1 MLLILKTARVRLA
14 LFILLLTATGC
25 ARKPSVTFGALQ
37 GDEIRATTRIE
48 YRIGNRYGY
57 RIDFPS
63 DAGTVRLREEFTLPS
78 AATFRTQHSDPGI
91 RAVDEQKNF
100 DSSKMT
106 REFELDTKA
115 ESAYINAF
123 EIIEGDPKG
132 RHTIKLW
139 LNGRELRTIEF
150 QIE

>member
-1 MLLILKTARVRLA
+1 MSLVRFA
-14 LFILLLTATGC
+14 LFILLLAAAGC
-25 ARKPSVTFGALQ
+25 SRKPSVTFGALQ

-57 RIDFPS
+57 RIEFPS

-78 AATFRTQHSDPGI
+78 AAALRTQHSDPGI
-91 RAVDEQKNF
+91 RAFDEQKNY
-100 DSSKMT
+100 DGSKMT
-106 REFELDTKA
+106 REFELDTGA

-123 EIIEGDPKG
+123 EITEGDPRG
-132 RHTIKLW
+132 LHTLKLW
-139 LNGRELRTIEF
+139 INGRELRTIEF